1 MVAALPGL
9 QHGGDPGVAGR
20 SGRGVAAPIPWQA
33 AADPTLI
40 ESSLCARPLAG
51 AAFHTRDRGSMSDS
65 PRPQRPVSGSK
76 VITIHGTRA
85 VLDGVKP
92 SALSEVPDAGPK
104 PPWLRVRLPTG
115 AKYQDVMEIVQ
126 SHRLSTVCAESKCPN
141 IAECWG
147 RGTATLMLMGS
158 VCTRAC
164 KFCSVNTG
172 NPKGWLDPQ
181 EPANVANAVA
191 LMDLRYVVLT
201 SVDRDD
207 LPDLGAGHYAACI
220 RAIHGRM
227 PDTAVEALT
236 PDFQGRHELVAQ
248 VLDAGLATYAQN
260 LETVKRLTHP
270 VRDARAGYELT
281 LDVLKFAKRH
291 APGTI
296 TKTSLMVGLGETD
309 DEIEQALDDMRE
321 AGVDVVTLGQYM
333 RPTRNH
339 LPVQRFVTPEQF
351 QRYRDMALAKGFLEA
366 VSGPLVRSSYRA
378 ERVLDQDNVGL
389 GPQAVLDAIRESA
402 AAAAT
407 PSLRC

>member
-1 MVAALPGL
+1 
-9 QHGGDPGVAGR
+9 
-20 SGRGVAAPIPWQA
+20 
-33 AADPTLI
+33 
-40 ESSLCARPLAG
+40 
-51 AAFHTRDRGSMSDS
+51 
-65 PRPQRPVSGSK
+65 VSGSK

-92 SALSEVPDAGPK
+92 SALSDLPDAGPK
-104 PPWLRVRLPTG
+104 PSWLRVRLPTG
-115 AKYQDVMEIVQ
+115 SKYQDVMEIVQ

-270 VRDARAGYELT
+270 VRDPRAGYDQT
-281 LDVLKFAKRH
+281 LAVLAHAKRH
-291 APGTI
+291 RPGVL
-296 TKTSLMVGLGETD
+296 TKTSLMLGLGETD
-309 DEIEQALDDMRE
+309 DEIAATMDDLR
-321 AGVDVVTLGQYM
+321 AIDVDILTLGQYL
-333 RPTRNH
+333 RPTVNH
-339 LPVQRFVTPEQF
+339 LPVERYVTPEEF
-351 QRYRDMALAKGFLEA
+351 ARYRQWGLARGFREC

-378 ERVLDQDNVGL
+378 EQALDGNNVGL
-389 GPQAVLDAIRESA
+389 PDHA
-402 AAAAT
+402 AAAGR
-407 PSLRC
+407 S